1 MDERHKTS
9 IRNLTALK
17 SLAGYLSDRLLES
30 LREARTARE
39 WTQAELAGRI
49 GLHQRQI
56 SDLERGT
63 IDPRLSTVRNVA
75 RALNLEL
82 TLVPHHLI
90 PVVDALV
97 RGGAGDP
104 ARPLYSLAAEDPGD
118 YEAGPRGGDREPR

>member
-1 MDERHKTS
+1 MEARD
-9 IRNLTALK
+9 K
-17 SLAGYLSDRLLES
+17 SLIRYSDDIESPERDSPKGLLEA
-30 LREARTARE
+30 LRTARNAKH
-39 WTQAELAGRI
+39 WTQAELAGRL

-63 IDPRLSTVRNVA
+63 VDPRLSTVRNVA

-97 RGGAGDP
+97 RGGADEP
-104 ARPLYSLAAEDPGD
+104 ARPLYSLAAEDPGG